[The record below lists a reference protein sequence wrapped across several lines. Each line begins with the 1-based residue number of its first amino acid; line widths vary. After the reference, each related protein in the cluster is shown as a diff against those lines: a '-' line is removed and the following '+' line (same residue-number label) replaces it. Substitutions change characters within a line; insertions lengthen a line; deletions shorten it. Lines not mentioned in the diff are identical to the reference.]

1 MKKELERD
9 KNHLYFWK
17 KQKKQKDKD
26 EELYKAALQAF
37 FKNELEND
45 KTILNLSIAAIGF
58 FMALFVNKKF
68 QITEIMFITSTIAV
82 CSFLI
87 SSGIIL
93 LIFKRNKKQ
102 VLEIIKTT
110 GKAAEDP
117 ILVLLDRWK
126 YLPFIVG
133 VISSVIFSISLTF
146 TNLTTKEV
154 SMSGNQKKI
163 ESESKVKSVNK
174 GFSGISNANM
184 NYQKDKAGFSGVSDS
199 NQSGSKNDSK
209 TNNNFTDDKK

>member
-1 MKKELERD
+1 MEQKEKE
-9 KNHLYFWK
+9 
-17 KQKKQKDKD
+17 

-45 KTILNLSIAAIGF
+45 KTLLNLSIAAIGF

-93 LIFKRNKKQ
+93 FIFKKNKDQ
-102 VLEIIKTT
+102 VLEIIKNI
-110 GKAAEDP
+110 GKSSEDP
-117 ILVLLDRWK
+117 VLDLLDRWK

-133 VISSVIFSISLTF
+133 VVSSVIFSLSLIF
-146 TNLTTKEV
+146 TNLSTKEV
-154 SMSGNQKKI
+154 L
-163 ESESKVKSVNK
+163 VNK
-174 GFSGISNANM
+174 NQSNIEDVSKGQGVMSHANKRERGFSGISDATQNGTKN
-184 NYQKDKAGFSGVSDS
+184 NS
-199 NQSGSKNDSK
+199 NTKSN
-209 TNNNFTDDKK
+209 TTEDKK

>member
-82 CSFLI
+82 
-87 SSGIIL
+87 
-93 LIFKRNKKQ
+93 
-102 VLEIIKTT
+102 
-110 GKAAEDP
+110 
-117 ILVLLDRWK
+117 
-126 YLPFIVG
+126 
-133 VISSVIFSISLTF
+133 
-146 TNLTTKEV
+146 
-154 SMSGNQKKI
+154 
-163 ESESKVKSVNK
+163 
-174 GFSGISNANM
+174 
-184 NYQKDKAGFSGVSDS
+184 
-199 NQSGSKNDSK
+199 
-209 TNNNFTDDKK
+209 

>member
-1 MKKELERD
+1 MDQKE
-9 KNHLYFWK
+9 
-17 KQKKQKDKD
+17 KD
-26 EELYKAALQAF
+26 EELYKVALQAF

-133 VISSVIFSISLTF
+133 VISSVIFSLSLTF

>member
-133 VISSVIFSISLTF
+133 VISSVIFSLSLTF

>member
-87 SSGIIL
+87 SSGMIL
-93 LIFKRNKKQ
+93 LIFKKNKDQILK
-102 VLEIIKTT
+102 IIKNT
-110 GKAAEDP
+110 GVAQEDP
-117 ILVLLDRWK
+117 VLDLLDRWK
-126 YLPFIVG
+126 YLPFVIG
-133 VISSVIFSISLTF
+133 VISSVIFSLSLTF

-163 ESESKVKSVNK
+163 ESGSNVQPIND
-174 GFSGISNANM
+174 GFSGISHANVGKD
-184 NYQKDKAGFSGVSDS
+184 QKKGFSGVSDS

-209 TNNNFTDDKK
+209 TNNNSTDDKK